1 MPDCSVDSLSNHE
14 CIQIIFKEYDT
25 LRAEIIARTT
35 GGFQLISIIALLS
48 SALLAWAGSH
58 SASKVLWVGVGVLCA
73 ASALFFYVAHRDVN
87 MLASR
92 VKEIEAEINHLA
104 GDIELLKWETH
115 SGAAVTGWIRRRP
128 GI

>member
-1 MPDCSVDSLSNHE
+1 MPDCSVDSLSNQE

-58 SASKVLWVGVGVLCA
+58 PYSKVLWVGIGVLCL
-73 ASALFFYVAHRDVN
+73 ASVLFFYVAHRDIN
-87 MLASR
+87 LLASR
-92 VKEIEAEINHLA
+92 VRQLEAEINKLA
-104 GDIELLKWETH
+104 GGKD
-115 SGAAVTGWIRRRP
+115 
-128 GI
+128 